1 MLAARLTGLI
11 DLPVH
16 HALNFTL
23 QGNLQ
28 NGYISGYIPE
38 VIGLKP
44 AWMLDLGWESLNLV
58 GDARFIDQLLYEGW
72 LGITRNNQAMKSN
85 GAEIQPHFYFWPR
98 LLLQE

>member
-44 AWMLDLGWESLNLV
+44 A
-58 GDARFIDQLLYEGW
+58 
-72 LGITRNNQAMKSN
+72 
-85 GAEIQPHFYFWPR
+85 
-98 LLLQE
+98 